1 MGGGECPAGNPRGNA
16 PCHPQPPPLLRG
28 IPHPLPAALLRVL
41 PSPSPPPARRC
52 GAAVAAGWAARG
64 HAVSVVV
71 TGGSTSPPRSTLGG
85 LRAEASGISADP
97 TALWGKG
104 GAEGALWPHMC
115 PQSVPRAESHR
126 APPSTKLSRPRNA
139 AKPEPKASLG
149 GLPPPSAPI
158 GEQRGVGGGGGGVQ
172 ELPLSA
178 PQRWL
183 WGDADPHGSS
193 GGTARIGV
201 RGGAV
206 PSAPYTT
213 PISTARRVAQRGHSP
228 AGARRVLPL
237 RGEWGGSGGCA
248 GSS

>member
-149 GLPPPSAPI
+149 GLPPPL
-158 GEQRGVGGGGGGVQ
+158 GTHRGAARGWRGGGCRSCHYQLHSGGFGVMQTHTAAVGVQPGSGCGGGQ
-172 ELPLSA
+172 CLPPPTRRPSA
-178 PQRWL
+178 LPAAW
-183 WGDADPHGSS
+183 HSV
-193 GGTARIGV
+193 GTAR
-201 RGGAV
+201 
-206 PSAPYTT
+206 PEP
-213 PISTARRVAQRGHSP
+213 
-228 AGARRVLPL
+228 
-237 RGEWGGSGGCA
+237 GGCCP
-248 GSS
+248 